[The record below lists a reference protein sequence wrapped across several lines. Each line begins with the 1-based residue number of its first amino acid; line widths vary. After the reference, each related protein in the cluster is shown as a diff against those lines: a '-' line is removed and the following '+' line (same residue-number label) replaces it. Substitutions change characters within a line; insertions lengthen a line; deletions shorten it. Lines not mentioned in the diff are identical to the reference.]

1 MTRRYVFIMGSADDC
16 FKSKGVLIA
25 PREVEEAILELGSA
39 RGGLRLS
46 PRRRRDRK
54 PRHRRRRATEDEP
67 TNTRASPAHLRAK
80 QIAS

>member
-1 MTRRYVFIMGSADDC
+1 MTRSFVFIMGSADDC

-46 PRRRRDRK
+46 LRRRRDRK
-54 PRHRRRRATEDEP
+54 PHHRRRRATEEG
-67 TNTRASPAHLRAK
+67 RR
-80 QIAS
+80 